1 MCSKE
6 GIRLDHKWKKQN
18 QSKKQKLTEKKNQ
31 KVNHMRFT
39 LTDLLF
45 P

>member
-18 QSKKQKLTEKKNQ
+18 QSKKQKLTEKNQ